1 MISSNF
7 FLRRFDFIKMLTNYK
22 VNKLVVTYCLS
33 HRISIS
39 WSNLLLESCLYLM
52 PQLHDKFMICQT
64 FFVINKAETR
74 IFAKKKV
81 GWNHLKYHHLSL
93 NYALY
98 VFLRSIKKIYRHYF
112 IHLSFRLYYKH
123 LSFEVLLF
131 PRFNCIFEYS
141 IGVCITNFHT
151 RRITLIRDFESR
163 RVWFTDLFIIEVTS
177 FLWLIVSCLS
187 EWNIMTRHRSPRSI
201 VVYVKKWNNR
211 YQKRF
216 DSHYDW

>member
-39 WSNLLLESCLYLM
+39 WSNLLLESRLYLM

-74 IFAKKKV
+74 IFAKEKV

-98 VFLRSIKKIYRHYF
+98 VFLSINQKN
-112 IHLSFRLYYKH
+112 LSTL
-123 LSFEVLLF
+123 
-131 PRFNCIFEYS
+131 
-141 IGVCITNFHT
+141 FHT
-151 RRITLIRDFESR
+151 LI
-163 RVWFTDLFIIEVTS
+163 VQIILQTFII
-177 FLWLIVSCLS
+177 W
-187 EWNIMTRHRSPRSI
+187 SI
-201 VVYVKKWNNR
+201 VIPSIQLYIR
-211 YQKRF
+211 IFYRCLHYEF
-216 DSHYDW
+216 SHT